1 MASKK
6 QNIFEIYL
14 LLNLFF
20 IYILFEKVTDQVEV
34 LNIEQTVYFLN
45 RYLSTF
51 KNQLLNIRKPRLY
64 QLWWE
69 FLCHENLYAFY
80 YRFDNWEDKP

>member
-6 QNIFEIYL
+6 QSIFEIYL

-20 IYILFEKVTDQVEV
+20 PYILFEKVTDQLEV

-51 KNQLLNIRKPRLY
+51 KSELLNIRKPRHYKL
-64 QLWWE
+64 
-69 FLCHENLYAFY
+69 
-80 YRFDNWEDKP
+80 

>member
-20 IYILFEKVTDQVEV
+20 PYILFEKVTDQLEV

-51 KNQLLNIRKPRLY
+51 KSELLNIRKPRLY
-64 QLWWE
+64 KL
-69 FLCHENLYAFY
+69 
-80 YRFDNWEDKP
+80 